1 MMINQSNDNPNER
14 NYSQETHTGKRESLV
29 YVDYKDEVKENI
41 NTKKYE
47 ENYNQGKT
55 LTNVQKVYTHLE

>member
-14 NYSQETHTGKRESLV
+14 NYSQETHMGKSESLV

-55 LTNVQKVYTHLE
+55 